1 MKNQQCLKALSLA
14 CLIAVAGCAHNSG
27 VVSMG
32 GDTYMITRQAATG
45 FSGSGNLKAK
55 AIREASAYCASRGR
69 IMKIVAIT
77 EAKPPYVLA
86 NFPKAEVVFK
96 ALDPSSPELK
106 EPSEFDSAGTQI
118 KVGGAAARKDEVK
131 ENITAEKRLDRYAE
145 LERLDDLKKKGV
157 ITEEEFQAEKKKLLS
172 REAN

>member
-1 MKNQQCLKALSLA
+1 MKTPQYLKTLSLA
-14 CLIAVAGCAHNSG
+14 ALISMAGCAHNSG
-27 VVSMG
+27 IVSMG

-69 IMKIVAIT
+69 VMKIVAIT

-96 ALDPSSPELK
+96 ALNAGSSELN
-106 EPSEFDSAGTQI
+106 EPSEFDVTGTQI
-118 KVGGAAARKDEVK
+118 KVGGFPAQKEDVK
-131 ENITAEKRLDRYAE
+131 EAITSEKKLDRYSE
-145 LERLDDLKKKGV
+145 LERLDDLRKKGV
-157 ITEEEFQAEKKKLLS
+157 VTEEEFLAEKKKILS
-172 REAN
+172 REGK